1 MVRLRVCE
9 PGHLSF
15 AMYFVGFFVF
25 FFFFVVVFIDNVSIV
40 ALSVLELTI

>member
-25 FFFFVVVFIDNVSIV
+25 VFFFVVVFRDKVSLV
-40 ALSVLELTI
+40 ALAVLELTM